1 MKYYKKNNWKNN
13 GDKNSKKE
21 IINNL
26 STTNQINNLSY
37 SGINLSSSNINPVM
51 QNFMNNINPVNSQKN
66 LLENNKVN
74 NSNNISLNNENNKNS
89 NGENL
94 NCPQPIIQ

>member
-1 MKYYKKNNWKNN
+1 
-13 GDKNSKKE
+13 
-21 IINNL
+21 
-26 STTNQINNLSY
+26 
-37 SGINLSSSNINPVM
+37 
-51 QNFMNNINPVNSQKN
+51 MNNINPVNSQKN